1 LNHPLFLALVVTFFS
16 FQVQSK
22 AQSCLYSFD
31 LDKSLVQ
38 GTGYKFTDKLG
49 VTATF
54 AGVELNSNKAQKNK
68 KDLFNGLVVS
78 VDLLSIDSENGLRD
92 MNMRETLF
100 ANILGDSKVTVAVE
114 KVTDKKIETKITV
127 NQNSQKVLFDY
138 KMTDSGIEAKGLF
151 DALKFALGDQIA
163 ALKKRCGSLH
173 TGDDGKSVTWTDF
186 DLEVKAYFK
195 KTCS

>member
-1 LNHPLFLALVVTFFS
+1 MNRPLILSLFFTLFS
-16 FQVQSK
+16 FQVQSQGK
-22 AQSCLYSFD
+22 NCLYSFD
-31 LDKSLVQ
+31 LAKSLVQ
-38 GTGYKFTDKLG
+38 GTGYKFTNKTG

-54 AGVELNSNKAQKNK
+54 EGVELNSNKSQKNK
-68 KDLFNGLVVS
+68 KDLLKDLIVS
-78 VDLLSIDSENGLRD
+78 VDLLSIDSENALRD

-114 KVTDKKIETKITV
+114 KVTDKKIETKVTLNQKSQTV
-127 NQNSQKVLFDY
+127 VFDY
-138 KMTDSGIEAKGLF
+138 KMTDFGIEAKGLF
-151 DALKFALGDQIA
+151 DALKYSLGDQIA

-186 DLEVKAYFK
+186 KLEVKAYFK